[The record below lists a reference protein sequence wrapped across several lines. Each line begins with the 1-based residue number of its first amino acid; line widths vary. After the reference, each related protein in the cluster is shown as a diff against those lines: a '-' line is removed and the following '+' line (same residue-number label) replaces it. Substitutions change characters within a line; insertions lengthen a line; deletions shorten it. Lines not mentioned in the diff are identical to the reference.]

1 MRQDR
6 TSLALVSVASVL
18 ATLLAAQPAA
28 ADRISYHATA
38 TSDVAFTDNVF
49 SERRGSQDGDLFF
62 QVRPGVRF
70 TYGVPRMIHDL
81 DVEGEVTQY
90 ALHSEEASVTGRAG
104 WRALFLPGP
113 RSEVLVSAE
122 GGSSVLSALSARAS
136 PDQPVVEIRPLGNLY
151 ARSASAT
158 QYASWIASRDLR
170 LSQGLYARASET
182 DNREA
187 DPLIITSAEAGARI
201 ALDRYFRR
209 HALTVELGA
218 SVLRLE
224 RDAPMADPI
233 GSRLDRQINPRARVA
248 WRHEL
253 DRRVALGVDGGL
265 VYVIPFGEDP
275 ANPGRELRDPALY
288 PVVGVSADITD
299 VWGAGRMSLR
309 HDVSA
314 NLFLG
319 QNTVNDTAV
328 ISAAMPIAWRG
339 GGRRRQP
346 RLVGLGSVSVTRTQL
361 VDPFT
366 SDPFTSDL
374 QSSIGLARLDVGFM
388 YAVRPGFTY
397 GVRYELMVQT
407 GDRTAQMPITGF
419 FRNTLFVTFKL
430 RYPEDLAAQVPK
442 RRANTGSSDRQDL
455 VPIGA
460 EPVVPDLIED
470 AGGEE

>member
-1 MRQDR
+1 MRHDR
-6 TSLALVSVASVL
+6 TSLALDAALAPLL
-18 ATLLAAQPAA
+18 ATLLATRPAA
-28 ADRISYHATA
+28 ADRVSYHATA

-62 QVRPGVRF
+62 QVRPGVRL

-81 DVEGEVTQY
+81 DVEAEVTQY

-104 WRALFLPGP
+104 WRALLLPGP

-122 GGSSVLSALSARAS
+122 GGSSVLSALTARTP
-136 PDQPVVEIRPLGNLY
+136 PDQPMVEIRPLGNLY
-151 ARSASAT
+151 ARSVSAT
-158 QYASWIASRDLR
+158 QYGSWIAARDLR
-170 LSQGLYARASET
+170 LSQGLFARASET

-187 DPLIITSAEAGARI
+187 DPLIIRSAEAGARI
-201 ALDRYFRR
+201 AVDRTFRR

-224 RDAPMADPI
+224 RQAPVDDPI
-233 GSRLDRQINPRARVA
+233 GSRLDRQLNPRARMA
-248 WRHEL
+248 WRHDV
-253 DRRVALGVDGGL
+253 DRRLSVGVDGGL
-265 VYVIPFGEDP
+265 VYVVPYGEDP
-275 ANPGRELRDPALY
+275 ANPGRALRDPGLY
-288 PVVGVSADITD
+288 PVVGVSADLTD
-299 VWGAGRMSLR
+299 WWGAGRMSLR

-328 ISAAMPIAWRG
+328 ISAAMPLAWRG
-339 GGRRRQP
+339 VVRRRQP
-346 RLVGLGSVSVTRTQL
+346 TLVGMGSVSVTRTQL
-361 VDPFT
+361 V
-366 SDPFTSDL
+366 DPFTSDL

-397 GVRYELMVQT
+397 GVRYEMMVQT
-407 GDRTAQMPITGF
+407 GDREAQMPITGF

-430 RYPEDLAAQVPK
+430 RYPEELAAQVPK
-442 RRANTGSSDRQDL
+442 RRATAGSSDRQDL

-460 EPVVPDLIED
+460 EPVVPDLLED
-470 AGGEE
+470 EGAAD

>member
-6 TSLALVSVASVL
+6 PSCALLVGLLALLVP
-18 ATLLAAQPAA
+18 LLAARPAS
-28 ADRISYHATA
+28 ADRVSYHATA
-38 TSDVAFTDNVF
+38 SSDVAFTDNVF
-49 SERRGSQDGDLFF
+49 SERRGAQDGDLFF
-62 QVRPGVRF
+62 QVRPGVRI
-70 TYGVPRMIHDL
+70 TYGLPRMIHDL

-104 WRALFLPGP
+104 WRALVLPGP

-122 GGSSVLSALSARAS
+122 GGTSVLSALSARTS

-201 ALDRYFRR
+201 AVDRYFRR

-218 SVLRLE
+218 AVLRLE
-224 RDAPMADPI
+224 RDAPMDDPI
-233 GSRLDRQINPRARVA
+233 GSRLDRQLNPRARMA

-253 DRRVALGVDGGL
+253 DRRISLGVDGGL
-265 VYVIPFGEDP
+265 VYIVPFGDDP
-275 ANPGRELRDPALY
+275 ANPEREQRDPALY

-339 GGRRRQP
+339 VVRRRQP
-346 RLVGLGSVSVTRTQL
+346 KLVGLGSVSVTRTQL

-366 SDPFTSDL
+366 SDL
-374 QSSIGLARLDVGFM
+374 QSSIGLARLDVGFL

-407 GDRTAQMPITGF
+407 GDRNAQMPINGF
-419 FRNTLFVTFKL
+419 FRNTFFVTFKL

-442 RRANTGSSDRQDL
+442 RRGNTVNGARGDL

-470 AGGEE
+470 EGGED